1 MITTNREQKS
11 PAKRFLFILGLV
23 MFGLYFL
30 LGLYIIFS
38 DNLPLAM
45 DRPYRIA
52 FGLLLIIYAFFRF
65 VRVLK
70 ARKE

>member
-1 MITTNREQKS
+1 MVTANREQKS

-23 MFGLYFL
+23 MFALYFL

-38 DNLPLAM
+38 DSLPLAM
-45 DRPYRIA
+45 DKPYRIA
-52 FGLLLIIYAFFRF
+52 FGALLIVYAFFRF